1 MGSVPRIQ
9 DMSKLSFAREF
20 FTKDF
25 VLSTEART
33 IYAQWMEGEL
43 SITEATKFLSEK
55 YGKKLHRANVD
66 YLFNQIKLREEGT
79 EQ

>member
-1 MGSVPRIQ
+1 MNR
-9 DMSKLSFAREF
+9 LSFAREF

-25 VLSTEART
+25 VLSPEARA
-33 IYAQWMEGEL
+33 IYVMWIGGQL
-43 SITEATKFLSEK
+43 SITEATKFLSEA

>member
-1 MGSVPRIQ
+1 MKHV
-9 DMSKLSFAREF
+9 SFAREF

-25 VLSTEART
+25 VLSMAANAIYQEWLGGRMT
-33 IYAQWMEGEL
+33 IP
-43 SITEATKFLSEK
+43 EATKLLSDQ
-55 YGKKLHRANVD
+55 YQRPLHRANVD